1 MNSNPQDGT
10 SVKKYGL
17 ALHTASRE
25 LGLAISNFAGDSRC
39 KTWNLDRD
47 LATHLHQYLV
57 EFIGPQTWA
66 DLAFIAVAKGP
77 GGFTGTRMGM
87 VTARTLAQ
95 QLDIPVFA
103 ISTLAAVAWAQPPL
117 AKGLLELE
125 PPQPPL
131 AKGGLLT
138 AEPPLA
144 KEELLNTEPPLAK
157 EGLLNTEPPVA
168 KGGLLNTEP
177 PQPPV
182 AKGGLLNTEPPV
194 VKEGLLSIALQMPA
208 QRGQLFGAVYS
219 VNKDSGLTELFPDTV
234 MTPESWQE
242 KLETWENSYQLIEVG
257 SELGGS
263 VSSVLE
269 LAYLEWKQGS
279 RPAWWD
285 ALPYYGQHPV
295 QGK

>member
-10 SVKKYGL
+10 SLKKYGL
-17 ALHTASRE
+17 AFHTATPE

-39 KTWNLDRD
+39 QTWNLGRS
-47 LATHLHQYLV
+47 LATDLHQHLV
-57 EFIGPQTWA
+57 EFIRPQTWA

-87 VTARTLAQ
+87 VTARTLGQ

-103 ISTLAAVAWAQPPL
+103 ISTLAAVAWA
-117 AKGLLELE
+117 AH
-125 PPQPPL
+125 PQPPL
-131 AKGGLLT
+131 A
-138 AEPPLA
+138 
-144 KEELLNTEPPLAK
+144 
-157 EGLLNTEPPVA
+157 
-168 KGGLLNTEP
+168 
-177 PQPPV
+177 
-182 AKGGLLNTEPPV
+182 
-194 VKEGLLSIALQMPA
+194 KEGLLSIALQMPA

-234 MTPESWQE
+234 MTAESWQE
-242 KLETWENSYQLIEVG
+242 KLESWENSYQLIEVG
-257 SELGGS
+257 SELGSS

-279 RPAWWD
+279 RPAWSD

>member
-1 MNSNPQDGT
+1 MNSNPLDGT

-25 LGLAISNFAGDSRC
+25 LGLAISNFAGDSRG

-57 EFIGPQTWA
+57 EFIGPQTWE

-103 ISTLAAVAWAQPPL
+103 ISTLAAVAWA
-117 AKGLLELE
+117 AH
-125 PPQPPL
+125 PQPPQ
-131 AKGGLLT
+131 ASD
-138 AEPPLA
+138 
-144 KEELLNTEPPLAK
+144 
-157 EGLLNTEPPVA
+157 
-168 KGGLLNTEP
+168 
-177 PQPPV
+177 
-182 AKGGLLNTEPPV
+182 
-194 VKEGLLSIALQMPA
+194 GLLSIALQMPA

-219 VNKDSGLTELFPDTV
+219 VNKDSALTELFPDTV
-234 MTPESWQE
+234 MTAESWQE
-242 KLETWENSYQLIEVG
+242 KLESWENSYQLIEVG
-257 SELGGS
+257 SELGSS

-279 RPAWWD
+279 RPDWSG

-295 QGK
+295 KGH